1 MATTRWWKCD
11 LQVATPAWDFA
22 FPPGSNYD
30 LRSADSAVRQA
41 ERIRFLNAY
50 MARLKEQ
57 GVELIALA
65 DHNTGEWIDDA
76 KAAGE
81 RNGVVVF
88 PGCEITTQTGADG
101 VHLLIIGDPSKTS
114 QDFDRLI
121 HGTLG
126 FGQNNPPFHEI
137 GGKKVNVRG
146 HGSPGVGNSMK
157 NLTLKVDV
165 KDRSCQLLNGSRLDH
180 FDRRD
185 HVKRRGWPPLFSL
198 FWR

>member
-88 PGCEITTQTGADG
+88 PGCEISVPFFA
-101 VHLLIIGDPSKTS
+101 LLPPTWEQSRAGMEHFGLRKPGFSSKIGWKHN
-114 QDFDRLI
+114 RA
-121 HGTLG
+121 GR
-126 FGQNNPPFHEI
+126 
-137 GGKKVNVRG
+137 K
-146 HGSPGVGNSMK
+146 
-157 NLTLKVDV
+157 
-165 KDRSCQLLNGSRLDH
+165 
-180 FDRRD
+180 
-185 HVKRRGWPPLFSL
+185 
-198 FWR
+198 